1 MNYKIFK
8 MTKSQDLEMLKKLAK
23 DTFDEIQRQI
33 QLCKTSSIYS
43 DEDIESIELYGDVF
57 GNDMK
62 DDLRKT
68 IEVLTK
74 NLLYYIN
81 QYETYYN
88 VSLELPYDL
97 LNFNY
102 EIESICVI
110 EKRNAKT
117 SDVEA
122 VD

>member
-1 MNYKIFK
+1 